1 MDVDAFPEIQN
12 FQHLPRSVIV
22 KGGGTSFDA
31 ANGAELSGIVINN
44 IGQAIRNIRVHVVIF
59 DERKIPLLNTSVPAE
74 PEMMPQGGVASFRFQ
89 FKELFHEIKDYHL
102 FTNWSFDES
111 A

>member
-22 KGGGTSFDA
+22 KGGSTSFDTTS
-31 ANGAELSGIVINN
+31 GAELRGIVINN
-44 IGQAIRNIRVHVVIF
+44 IGQSIKSLRVHVVIF
-59 DERKIPLLNTSVPAE
+59 DERKIPLLNTSVLAD
-74 PEMMPQGGVASFRFQ
+74 PEIVPQGGIASFV
-89 FKELFHEIKDYHL
+89 FKLSDFPNAIKDYHL

-111 A
+111 E

>member
-22 KGGGTSFDA
+22 KGGSTSFDTA
-31 ANGAELSGIVINN
+31 VGAGLRGIVINN
-44 IGQAIRNIRVHVVIF
+44 IGQAIRNLRVHVVLF
-59 DERKIPLLNTSVPAE
+59 DERKIPILNTSIPAD
-74 PEMMPQGGVASFRFQ
+74 PDMIPQGGISSFQ
-89 FKELFHEIKDYHL
+89 FQFEDVKQEIKDYHL